1 MDSYLKYLG
10 REAALGRISR
20 REFLG
25 RAAVV
30 GLTLPFA
37 TTLLSSSLL
46 AAGPQRGGHL
56 KVGLQGGASTDVL
69 DPDKCTSQVCFMTG
83 RNWGDTLIESH
94 PTSGEPVPA
103 LAESWSA
110 SPDAKVWTF

>member
-1 MDSYLKYLG
+1 MPRGPVPRETTNNNTGNREAKKMDSYLKYLG

-69 DPDKCTSQVCFMTG
+69 DPDRKRTRLNSSPSC
-83 RNWGDTLIESH
+83 
-94 PTSGEPVPA
+94 
-103 LAESWSA
+103 A
-110 SPDAKVWTF
+110 SRMP